1 MQAMPALSIKDLDPR
16 HERLLA
22 VVIIL
27 LSLGAIG
34 ATLWRYLPA
43 WLEPGPLAETGA
55 AAQPEAALG
64 ARSRASLSDY
74 GLFGAAPGG
83 DSPGQLAL
91 AMNAPQTS
99 LDLSLH
105 GTLATKDPDGA
116 LAIIA
121 DGEGVERA
129 YAVGAELPGNAVLY
143 RVYRDR
149 AILRRA
155 GELETLPLRDP
166 EREAASGTAG
176 AGETGTARER
186 SASGRASRDELA
198 RAAERLRNDPAQLA
212 RQFSAVP
219 VQEDGRLIGV
229 RLRANDDS
237 ALLSR
242 VGLRGSDI
250 VTAVNGVP
258 VNDFSRANEVMSQ
271 LQGST
276 EFQVTVLRNGQE
288 QQINVSLNE

>member
-1 MQAMPALSIKDLDPR
+1 MQAMPALSIKDLDSR

-27 LSLGAIG
+27 VSLGAIG

-43 WLEPGPLAETGA
+43 WLGPGPLAATGA
-55 AAQPEAALG
+55 AAAPEAAG
-64 ARSRASLSDY
+64 AQSRASLTDF
-74 GLFGAAPGG
+74 GLFGAASGG
-83 DSPGQLAL
+83 EAPGQLDL
-91 AMNAPQTS
+91 AINAPQTN

-105 GTLATKDPDGA
+105 GTLATDDPDGA

-129 YAVGAELPGNAVLY
+129 YEVGAELPGDAVLY

-166 EREAASGTAG
+166 DREPARGAAGPGRAETAQNRAEPG
-176 AGETGTARER
+176 
-186 SASGRASRDELA
+186 SASRDELA

-219 VQEDGRLIGV
+219 VQEEGRLIGV
-229 RLRANDDS
+229 RLRATDDS

-258 VNDFSRANEVMSQ
+258 VNDFSRADEVMSQ
-271 LQGST
+271 LQGGT
-276 EFQVTVLRNGQE
+276 EFQVTVLRNGRE
-288 QQINVSLNE
+288 EQINVSLNE